1 MNRPVLIRQKKRSKF
16 LPSKK
21 PNQCQDVIDLYK
33 TALRDALH
41 YYDRITGAVK
51 YEGWSAQ
58 DAIRLSQLREIAK

>member
-1 MNRPVLIRQKKRSKF
+1 MNRPVLIRQHKRSKS
-16 LPSKK
+16 LPHKK
-21 PNQCQDVIDLYK
+21 TDPCQDIIDLYK

-58 DAIRLSQLREIAK
+58 DALRLSQLREIAK